1 MDQGTARRTSLHAGI
16 IKDNYRICIGR
27 HIANAALFIDIAC
40 ILWASNISAVKDE
53 AGNPIIPDTL
63 ETVNDGFVV

>member
-1 MDQGTARRTSLHAGI
+1 LATEVI
-16 IKDNYRICIGR
+16 INFNHRICIGR
-27 HIANAALFIDIAC
+27 HIANAALFIEIAC
-40 ILWASNISAVKDE
+40 VLWASNISAVQDE